1 MAGGSRTS
9 RRRLIL
15 LAIVAVLGV
24 WALGAAIVGWS
35 AYRHAQE
42 GTRRLEALEES
53 LSEAQ
58 LLRGGGVKRLEAALR
73 EFELAHEASR
83 SPFLMP
89 LRALPVFGR
98 QVQSFD
104 NQSGATVAVLRAGI
118 TGLDRIDREVPV
130 GSGIPPSERS
140 DVLRTVHDVAGDL
153 HGALADADLGPSNG
167 LVSPLSRTRDRL
179 SDELEEISSGV
190 ARAEA
195 ASGGLA
201 GLFAGDGRYLVLIS
215 NNAEMR
221 AGFGTI
227 LRIGELVVDDGS
239 IRLEELRSAG
249 APLDEAVEADA
260 DLTANWAWLEP
271 AQRFQNLGVTPRFD
285 VVAPAAA
292 RIWEAEGGA
301 AVDGVIAL
309 DVAAIR
315 AVLAATGPVSV
326 DGREVSADTVEEEIF
341 VRQYDEPDQQEEFLG
356 ELARATIEA
365 LDGGNWELATL
376 ADELRHAA
384 TGRHV
389 LAWSARPSQQR
400 AWEAAGIA
408 GEVGD
413 DSLLVSVINLG
424 GNKLDQFLDV
434 RSSIVVEDL
443 DDDWLVT
450 VKLRL
455 RNATPEADLAQ
466 EIVGP
471 FEGTSFEPGE
481 YAGVVTANVP
491 GSATDVGMEGGDLLI
506 VNGEDGDTRVV
517 GSWVQ
522 TLPGETEALRI
533 QFRLP
538 GDVRRLVVEPSARI
552 PPVEWRAGRDRWV
565 DEGRRTLR
573 W

>member
-1 MAGGSRTS
+1 MAGGSRGS

-15 LAIVAVLGV
+15 LAIAVALGA
-24 WALGAAIVGWS
+24 WAFGAAIVGWS

-53 LSEAQ
+53 LSEAE
-58 LLRGGGVKRLEAALR
+58 LLRGGGVKQLEAALR

-89 LRALPVFGR
+89 LRPLPVFGR

-104 NQSGATVAVLRAGI
+104 SQSGATVAVLEAGI
-118 TGLDRIDREVPV
+118 TGLGRIDRDVPE

-140 DVLRTVHDVAGDL
+140 AVLRTVRDVAGEL
-153 HGALADADLGPSNG
+153 HVALADADLGPSDG
-167 LVSPLSRTRDRL
+167 LVPPLARARERL
-179 SDELEEISSGV
+179 SVELEAMRKGV

-201 GLFAGDGRYLVLIS
+201 ALFAGDGRYLVLIS

-227 LRIGELVVDDGS
+227 LRVGELVVDDGS
-239 IRLEELRSAG
+239 IRLEDLRSAG
-249 APLDEAVEADA
+249 APLDMPVDADA
-260 DLTANWAWLEP
+260 DLTANWEWLEP

-292 RIWEAEGGA
+292 RIWAANGGA
-301 AVDGVIAL
+301 SVDGVLAL

-326 DGREVSADTVEEEIF
+326 DGREISADNVEEEIF
-341 VRQYDEPDQQEEFLG
+341 VRQYDEPDQQEERLG

-365 LDGGNWELATL
+365 LDGGDWELATL
-376 ADELRHAA
+376 ADELRQAA
-384 TGRHV
+384 AGRHM
-389 LAWSARPSQQR
+389 LAWSTRPSQQR

-413 DSLLVSVINLG
+413 DSLLVSVLNLG
-424 GNKLDQFLDV
+424 GNKLDQFLEV
-434 RSSIVVEDL
+434 RSSIGVEDL
-443 DDDWLVT
+443 EDDWLVT
-450 VKLRL
+450 VNLRL
-455 RNATPEADLAQ
+455 RNATPEAGLAR
-466 EIVGP
+466 EIAGP
-471 FEGTSFEPGE
+471 FEGTSFAPGE

-506 VNGEDGDTRVV
+506 VNGEDGVTRVI

-522 TLPGETEALRI
+522 ILPGETQALQI

-538 GDVRRLVVEPSARI
+538 GEVRQLVVEPSARI
-552 PPVEWRAGRDRWV
+552 PPVQWRAGRDLWAD
-565 DEGRRTLR
+565 DERRTLR